1 VLQRQ
6 LIRFFVWREVAR
18 DVQVEAMVGR
28 RIVSAIPA
36 NAQRDRLTVALTA
49 DDGSS
54 ITVEL
59 VTR

>member
-36 NAQRDRLTVALTA
+36 GSGAGGLAVALTA

>member
-36 NAQRDRLTVALTA
+36 NAQRDRLIVALTA

-54 ITVEL
+54 ITVQL
-59 VTR
+59 VAR